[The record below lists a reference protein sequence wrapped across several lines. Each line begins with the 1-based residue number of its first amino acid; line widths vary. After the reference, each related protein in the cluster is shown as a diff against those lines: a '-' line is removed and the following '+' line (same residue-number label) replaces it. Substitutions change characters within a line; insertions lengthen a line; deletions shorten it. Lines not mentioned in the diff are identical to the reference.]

1 VGLSQTKAERSGARR
16 PGQDAWIRAPGRSA
30 AASEAA
36 ATARPISNQA
46 SGPPAPDFGPLAEDY
61 DRLRPVDE
69 SWWELVDVLVADGD
83 LRGRRVLDVGCGTGR
98 LAAALAE
105 RGAKVWGV
113 DSSPEMLAQAREV
126 AGRSVGLKQGRAEA
140 LPFRDG
146 WFDRAVMRL
155 VVHLVDRSLALPELA
170 RVLAPGGRAL
180 IATFAPAHFEWYW
193 LVKIFPAV
201 AEIDRLRFPPP
212 EVLAGELETAGFVSV
227 STRSLPQRRL
237 LTREEALERIRG
249 RYISTLRLLDEQT
262 LAAGLE
268 RAEREL
274 PEEIEARLEW
284 AIVSADLPGAQ

>member
-1 VGLSQTKAERSGARR
+1 LAGAR
-16 PGQDAWIRAPGRSA
+16 GL
-30 AASEAA
+30 
-36 ATARPISNQA
+36 NQA
-46 SGPPAPDFGPLAEDY
+46 PGPPAPDFGPLAEDY

-69 SWWELVDVLVADGD
+69 SWWELVDVLVAEGD

-98 LAAALAE
+98 LAAALTE

-113 DSSPEMLAQAREV
+113 DSSSEMLAQAREAV
-126 AGRSVGLKQGRAEA
+126 DRNVGLKLGTAET

-155 VVHLVDRSLALPELA
+155 VVHLVDRSRALPELA

-193 LVKIFPAV
+193 LVEIFPEV
-201 AEIDRLRFPPP
+201 AEIDRRRFPAP
-212 EVLAGELETAGFVSV
+212 EVLAGELEAAGFVSV
-227 STRSLPQRRL
+227 STRALPQRRL
-237 LTREEALERIRG
+237 LRREEALERIRG
-249 RYISTLRLLDEQT
+249 RYISTLRLLDEET
-262 LAAGLE
+262 FGAGLE
-268 RAEREL
+268 RAERGL